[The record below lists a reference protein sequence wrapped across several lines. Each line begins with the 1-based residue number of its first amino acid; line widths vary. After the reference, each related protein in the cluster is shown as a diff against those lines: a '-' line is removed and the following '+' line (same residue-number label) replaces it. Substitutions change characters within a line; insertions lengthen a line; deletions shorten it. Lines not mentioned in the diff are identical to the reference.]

1 MLTKNPDHEKLNDTA
16 KKRRTSRNIAPR
28 SFQVLADLLKDDD
41 APIYGSRGTSFHKAE
56 TPLNTLN
63 EGAREKF
70 ERQLD
75 PEDETRGTFVPKY
88 VLSITGNAADAQ
100 TLSQILFWIN
110 LSGHA
115 PNPSKQ
121 LFYKWNALSS
131 KELGEQLCRT
141 EDEIEKSLK
150 RLKSTGFI
158 DWKTKMFGGSR
169 KRHIWIN
176 WEKIACEF
184 QKGGMKRND

>member
-1 MLTKNPDHEKLNDTA
+1 MLTQIPDHEKLNDTA

-28 SFQVLADLLKDDD
+28 SSQVLADLLKDDD
-41 APIYGSRGTSFHKAE
+41 NE
-56 TPLNTLN
+56 TFESSETAWNTLN
-63 EGAREKF
+63 EEAREKF
-70 ERQLD
+70 LNQLD
-75 PEDETRGTFVPKY
+75 PEDKKRGTHVPKY
-88 VLSITGNAADAQ
+88 VLSITRNAADAL
-100 TLSQILFWIN
+100 TLSQLLYWIGRLGN
-110 LSGHA
+110 KPRLD
-115 PNPSKQ
+115 KK

-141 EDEIEKSLK
+141 EDEIEKSLN
-150 RLKSTGFI
+150 RLKSSGLI

-176 WEKIACEF
+176 WEKIASEF